1 MDIADIETFLM
12 LVRTRNISKT
22 AEKLYVS
29 QPTVSHRLKQLED
42 ELGTP
47 LFVRKRGY
55 KRVEL
60 TAKGEAFLSIAYRWL
75 ALMRETNNLWNSD
88 DAVQLRIGTTSTL
101 NTTVMSE
108 LYRAILRDKSLNLS
122 LNISTHY
129 SYEIYELLENHTID
143 IGFVYHYL
151 HFKNIISRPILREK
165 MYLVQE
171 AAHAVKKEKLHIAEL
186 DFRSEVYFV
195 WESNYQIWHEQNVTQ
210 GRFPRVEVDSS
221 SLLSAL
227 LQDPGRWAICPLV
240 VMEHLRAHQDV
251 YVSEIADE
259 VQPPERITYV
269 IRSKEVNETKAAAMD
284 LLTDRIRA
292 YFRAHRWLNEAS
304 FPLPQDKDE
313 ALRHENISD
322 LHI

>member
-42 ELGTP
+42 ELGMP

-60 TAKGEAFLSIAYRWL
+60 TSKGEAFLSIAYRGL

-88 DAVQLRIGTTSTL
+88 DTVQLRIGTTNTL
-101 NTTVMSE
+101 NAAVMSD
-108 LYRAILRDKSLNLS
+108 LYRAILRDPSLNLS

-143 IGFVYHYL
+143 IGFVYHHL
-151 HFKNIISRPILREK
+151 HFKNILSRPLLHEK

-171 AAHAVKKEKLHIAEL
+171 AVDAVKKEKLHIAEL
-186 DFRSEVYFV
+186 DFQNEVYFV
-195 WESNYQIWHEQNVTQ
+195 WESNYQIWHEQNVAQ
-210 GRFPRVEVDSS
+210 GRSPRVEVDSS

-227 LQDPGRWAICPLV
+227 LQDPGRWAICPLS
-240 VMEHLRAHQDV
+240 VMEYLRTHCSV

-269 IRSKEVNETKAAAMD
+269 IRNKDANETKAAAMD
-284 LLTDRIRA
+284 LLTDQIRS
-292 YFRAHRWLNEAS
+292 YFQTRQWLNEAS
-304 FPLPQDKDE
+304 IPLTQGKESP
-313 ALRHENISD
+313 LSR
-322 LHI
+322 

>member
-42 ELGTP
+42 ELGMP
-47 LFVRKRGY
+47 LFVRRRGY

-60 TAKGEAFLSIAYRWL
+60 TSKGEAFLSIAYRWL
-75 ALMRETNNLWNSD
+75 ALMRETNNLWNAD
-88 DAVQLRIGTTSTL
+88 DTVQLRIGTTNTL
-101 NTTVMSE
+101 NATVMAD
-108 LYRAILRDKSLNLS
+108 LYRAILRDPSLNLS

-143 IGFVYHYL
+143 LGFVYHYL
-151 HFKNIISRPILREK
+151 HFKNILSHPILREK

-171 AAHAVKKEKLHIAEL
+171 GTQAIKKEKLHIAEL
-186 DFRSEVYFV
+186 DFRNEVYFV
-195 WESNYQIWHEQNVTQ
+195 WESNYQIWHEQHIAQ
-210 GRFPRVEVDSS
+210 GRLSRVEVDSS

-259 VQPPERITYV
+259 GQPPERITYV
-269 IRSKEVNETKAAAMD
+269 IRNKDANESKTASMD
-284 LLTDRIRA
+284 LFEAQMQAFFEAR
-292 YFRAHRWLNEAS
+292 HWLPVEENEPA
-304 FPLPQDKDE
+304 E
-313 ALRHENISD
+313 
-322 LHI
+322 

>member
-42 ELGTP
+42 ELGMP

-60 TAKGEAFLSIAYRWL
+60 TTKGEAFLSIAYRWL
-75 ALMRETNNLWNSD
+75 ALMRETNNLWNTD
-88 DAVQLRIGTTSTL
+88 DTIQLRVGTTSTL
-101 NTTVMSE
+101 NTTVMSD
-108 LYRAILRDKSLNLS
+108 LYRAILRDPSLNLS
-122 LNISTHY
+122 LNVSTHY

-151 HFKNIISRPILREK
+151 HFKNILSRPILHEK
-165 MYLVQE
+165 MYIVQE
-171 AAHAVKKEKLHIAEL
+171 GAGAIRKEKLHIAEL
-186 DFRSEVYFV
+186 DFHNEVYFV
-195 WESNYQIWHEQNVTQ
+195 WESNYQIWHEQNVAQ

-227 LQDPGRWAICPLV
+227 LQDPGRWAICPLA
-240 VMEHLRAHQDV
+240 VMEHLRAHHNV
-251 YVSEIADE
+251 YVSEIADA

-269 IRSKEVNETKAAAMD
+269 IRSKDANEAKAAAMD
-284 LLTDRIRA
+284 LLTAQIRA
-292 YFRAHRWLNEAS
+292 YFQSRQWLNDES
-304 FPLPQDKDE
+304 VSLPQGKD
-313 ALRHENISD
+313 APRPR
-322 LHI
+322 